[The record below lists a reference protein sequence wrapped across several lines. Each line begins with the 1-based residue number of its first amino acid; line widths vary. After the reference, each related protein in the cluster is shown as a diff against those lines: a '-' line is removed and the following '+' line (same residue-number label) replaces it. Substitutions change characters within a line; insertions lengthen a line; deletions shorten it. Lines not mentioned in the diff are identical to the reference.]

1 MSKEISSRRY
11 RTVIFIILFLAV
23 VAAGVLSFRLFIPL
37 HFAGALSPGGSSGLP
52 LHTIKLPQGFSISV
66 YAADLP
72 NARSMTLGDS
82 GTLFVGTR
90 SAGNVYAVID
100 EDNDFRADKIIRIA
114 RNLRMPNGVAFR
126 EGGLYVAEV
135 NRVLVFRNIEKHLK
149 EDSPFEVINDQF
161 PEDEHHGWKFIRFGP
176 EGKLYVPIGAPCN
189 VCKLD
194 ENRYAVI
201 MRMNVDGSALEPYAS
216 GVRNTV
222 GFDWHPLTG
231 VLWFTD
237 NGRDWMG
244 DDVPPDELN
253 SAPAKGLHFGF
264 PYCHGGDIPDPEFG
278 TGKSC
283 EEFTSPR
290 MKLGAHVAALGMR
303 FYRGTMF
310 PGEYRERIFIAEH
323 GSWNRSTP
331 VGYRITMVTLKENA
345 VVGYSVFAEGWLK
358 GEKAWGRPV
367 DVLVMPDGSLLV
379 SDDRAGVIYRIVYTK
394 Q

>member
-1 MSKEISSRRY
+1 
-11 RTVIFIILFLAV
+11 
-23 VAAGVLSFRLFIPL
+23 
-37 HFAGALSPGGSSGLP
+37 
-52 LHTIKLPQGFSISV
+52 
-66 YAADLP
+66 
-72 NARSMTLGDS
+72 MTLSDS

-100 EDNDFRADKIIRIA
+100 EDNDFRADRIMRIA

-126 EGGLYVAEV
+126 EGDLYVAEV
-135 NRVLVFRNIEKHLK
+135 NRVLVFRNIEKQLK

-189 VCKLD
+189 VCKRD

-201 MRMNVDGSALEPYAS
+201 MRMNADGSALDPYAR

-244 DDVPPDELN
+244 DDLPPDELN

-345 VVGYSVFAEGWLK
+345 AVGYSVFAEGWLK

-367 DVLVMPDGSLLV
+367 DVLVMPDGSLLI
-379 SDDRAGVIYRIVYTK
+379 SDDRAGAVYRIVYTK